1 LYWNW
6 KKGENRDIEPDRDGR
21 RIFMM
26 KACSRESLKKF
37 TNECLKARKPI
48 DTAIAEIIVVKI
60 AIGIM
65 TQKDADSIIS
75 GVEHML
81 KDYREIL
88 ITEIEERYGK
98 IQEKTS
104 TEAMPNKEGTT

>member
-1 LYWNW
+1 MTN
-6 KKGENRDIEPDRDGR
+6 
-21 RIFMM
+21 
-26 KACSRESLKKF
+26 ACSREILTKF
-37 TNECLKARKPI
+37 TNECRKARKPI

-60 AIGIM
+60 AMGIM
-65 TQKDADSIIS
+65 AQKDAQSIIA

-98 IQEKTS
+98 LHEQMSI
-104 TEAMPNKEGTT
+104 EAMPNQEGMK